1 MVRDQENA
9 WARATRTEQDREG
22 ALWVDDGGGARGC
35 WVGLVV
41 QGGLA
46 RLGAFL
52 LAVAFA
58 FIVWERAAVFG
69 SLLCGWV

>member
-22 ALWVDDGGGARGC
+22 ALWVDDGGGVRGF
-35 WVGLVV
+35 GLVGCLGRV
-41 QGGLA
+41 GSTRCILA
-46 RLGAFL
+46 V
-52 LAVAFA
+52 VAFA